1 MVGSVQVEPRP
12 RRRRRRK
19 DSEREI
25 LEAAERLLRERPFRE
40 LTVDDLMAATSQS
53 RTAFYRHFTDRQDLL
68 VHLIRD
74 LNEELWEMSAGWL
87 RGSGDPLVEG
97 RRSLERLADLYA
109 THGPLLRAIAEAASH
124 DADVEAVYRGLVQ
137 GFVDATAARIRR
149 DAAAGRTSLAHPDHV
164 AAALVWMTE
173 RHLAATFGRVGAT
186 DADRSAALET
196 LFTVWMRTL
205 YGPTRRRRPG
215 VRGARAWAPGELR
228 PGVQVTI
235 DGDRLVAAA
244 VLERI
249 WAALVPGGTFVMVE
263 PGASSNLEDNLA
275 NPMAPMLY
283 TTSTLHCMTVS
294 LAEGG
299 AGLGAAW
306 GEQRARAMLAEA
318 GFADVA
324 VHEAPGDPLNAVF
337 VASRPGA

>member
-1 MVGSVQVEPRP
+1 MVGSVKVEPG
-12 RRRRRRK
+12 RRRRRRRE
-19 DSEREI
+19 DSEQEI

-68 VHLIRD
+68 VHLIGE

-97 RRSLERLADLYA
+97 RESLERLADVYA
-109 THGPLLRAIAEAASH
+109 AH
-124 DADVEAVYRGLVQ
+124 VEAVYRGLVQ

-196 LFTVWMRTL
+196 LFTIWMRTL
-205 YGPTRRRRPG
+205 YSP
-215 VRGARAWAPGELR
+215 
-228 PGVQVTI
+228 
-235 DGDRLVAAA
+235 D
-244 VLERI
+244 
-249 WAALVPGGTFVMVE
+249 PGGSGGLI
-263 PGASSNLEDNLA
+263 PS
-275 NPMAPMLY
+275 PP
-283 TTSTLHCMTVS
+283 
-294 LAEGG
+294 AEG
-299 AGLGAAW
+299 
-306 GEQRARAMLAEA
+306 
-318 GFADVA
+318 
-324 VHEAPGDPLNAVF
+324 
-337 VASRPGA
+337 S

>member
-1 MVGSVQVEPRP
+1 MIGSVQVEP

-25 LEAAERLLRERPFRE
+25 LEAAERMLRERPFRE

-74 LNEELWEMSAGWL
+74 LNEELWDMSASWL

-97 RRSLERLADLYA
+97 RQSLERLADVYA

-124 DADVEAVYRGLVQ
+124 DADVEGVYRALVQ

-149 DAAAGRTSLAHPDHV
+149 DVAAGRTSLAHPDDV

-186 DADRSAALET
+186 DPDRAAALET
-196 LFTVWMRTL
+196 LFTIWMRTL
-205 YGPTRRRRPG
+205 YSPDPAPEGEGPTGLEPRP
-215 VRGARAWAPGELR
+215 P
-228 PGVQVTI
+228 
-235 DGDRLVAAA
+235 
-244 VLERI
+244 ER
-249 WAALVPGGTFVMVE
+249 
-263 PGASSNLEDNLA
+263 
-275 NPMAPMLY
+275 
-283 TTSTLHCMTVS
+283 
-294 LAEGG
+294 
-299 AGLGAAW
+299 
-306 GEQRARAMLAEA
+306 
-318 GFADVA
+318 
-324 VHEAPGDPLNAVF
+324 
-337 VASRPGA
+337 